1 MSDRLTPRPEL
12 HDDWDPQLQDLL
24 RGMFKKDPHERAAVP
39 HIRVSLATRA
49 VIRADLQDHPWVTE
63 DGANAMISTEDN
75 LYYVGKHVEEP
86 TQDELRSAI
95 GTLRSI
101 L

>member
-1 MSDRLTPRPEL
+1 
-12 HDDWDPQLQDLL
+12 
-24 RGMFKKDPHERAAVP
+24 
-39 HIRVSLATRA
+39 
-49 VIRADLQDHPWVTE
+49 VTE